1 MKSAQLLYQYD
12 VRIHLS
18 QRYNQY
24 DRTIRRRRADT
35 HAGDAPHSA
44 QAPPRAGRPPP
55 HALPARAARSR
66 CPLARVHP
74 HRLTT
79 HERREQRVHFWGPD
93 RGMSHSWLPCTFG
106 RLRLGSSRR
115 PIADARGVSNKP
127 IVERRR
133 CILEWSWRIHT
144 QTAKCARLADND
156 ESAVPH
162 YTAPATP
169 RAGGSAPPAAC
180 GVRSR
185 PRQTPSTRA
194 QVLGTCDSYPLDA
207 ACLARFR

>member
-1 MKSAQLLYQYD
+1 MCAYTF
-12 VRIHLS
+12 LS
-18 QRYNQY
+18 VTINMIAPFGGGGPT
-24 DRTIRRRRADT
+24 RTPAT
-35 HAGDAPHSA
+35 
-44 QAPPRAGRPPP
+44 PPTGAASCRPPPAFPPP

-66 CPLARVHP
+66 ACTDTDSP
-74 HRLTT
+74 HTSG
-79 HERREQRVHFWGPD
+79 ESSGFFWGPEP
-93 RGMSHSWLPCTFG
+93 SACPTQSWHDSESGSSVC
-106 RLRLGSSRR
+106 RLRLGASRR

-144 QTAKCARLADND
+144 HTAKCARVADND

>member
-1 MKSAQLLYQYD
+1 MQVLLSAA
-12 VRIHLS
+12 
-18 QRYNQY
+18 
-24 DRTIRRRRADT
+24 RRRA
-35 HAGDAPHSA
+35 ARLRCPL
-44 QAPPRAGRPPP
+44 
-55 HALPARAARSR
+55 ALPARAARSR

-93 RGMSHSWLPCTFG
+93 RHVPHSCGSCTFG

-144 QTAKCARLADND
+144 HTAKCARLADND

>member
-1 MKSAQLLYQYD
+1 MSA
-12 VRIHLS
+12 
-18 QRYNQY
+18 
-24 DRTIRRRRADT
+24 
-35 HAGDAPHSA
+35 APASLA
-44 QAPPRAGRPPP
+44 ASGRVGPCRPPAAP
-55 HALPARAARSR
+55 RRTRCPLALPARAARSR
-66 CPLARVHP
+66 ACTHTDSPHTSGESSGFTFGVRIGACPTV
-74 HRLTT
+74 
-79 HERREQRVHFWGPD
+79 G
-93 RGMSHSWLPCTFG
+93 SCTFG

-144 QTAKCARLADND
+144 HTAKCARLADND

>member
-66 CPLARVHP
+66 ACTHTDSP
-74 HRLTT
+74 HTSG
-79 HERREQRVHFWGPD
+79 ESSGFFWGPD
-93 RGMSHSWLPCTFG
+93 RHVPQLAVVHVRSVAARLQPPPDRG
-106 RLRLGSSRR
+106 R
-115 PIADARGVSNKP
+115 
-127 IVERRR
+127 ERR
-133 CILEWSWRIHT
+133 I
-144 QTAKCARLADND
+144 
-156 ESAVPH
+156 
-162 YTAPATP
+162 
-169 RAGGSAPPAAC
+169 
-180 GVRSR
+180 
-185 PRQTPSTRA
+185 
-194 QVLGTCDSYPLDA
+194 
-207 ACLARFR
+207 

>member
-1 MKSAQLLYQYD
+1 MYFRVELENPYAYRE
-12 VRIHLS
+12 VC
-18 QRYNQY
+18 
-24 DRTIRRRRADT
+24 
-35 HAGDAPHSA
+35 
-44 QAPPRAGRPPP
+44 
-55 HALPARAARSR
+55 ALA
-66 CPLARVHP
+66 
-74 HRLTT
+74 
-79 HERREQRVHFWGPD
+79 
-93 RGMSHSWLPCTFG
+93 
-106 RLRLGSSRR
+106 
-115 PIADARGVSNKP
+115 
-127 IVERRR
+127 
-133 CILEWSWRIHT
+133 
-144 QTAKCARLADND
+144 ADND